1 MKRLIL
7 PLLLFG
13 VLLALGAASA
23 GAAAST
29 TTIVVNVNDSF
40 TDSEL
45 CGFPLDV
52 HVQGSFKHT
61 EFFDTSGTLVK
72 VIETNTDGPFTIT
85 ITNPANGKTATTE
98 SQTFVVVATDPVRV
112 SGIVGNFVLPGTGT
126 ILMDVGT
133 VVFDSNGDILMI
145 GGPHQE
151 LMGDVE
157 GFCAAMADP

>member
-72 VIETNTDGPFTIT
+72 VIETNTGGPFTIT

-98 SQTFVVVATDPVRV
+98 SHSWSLRPTR
-112 SGIVGNFVLPGTGT
+112 
-126 ILMDVGT
+126 
-133 VVFDSNGDILMI
+133 
-145 GGPHQE
+145 
-151 LMGDVE
+151 
-157 GFCAAMADP
+157 